1 MDIQQKVKSLTT
13 EKSFLTVTLILFS
26 LIVFK
31 LYFLLFSF
39 EVALAERASTFSWSL
54 IFLVIVMGYLG
65 YFMSLK
71 IDVARIWDDNVSN
84 FQRFGIPAI
93 TGFIYGVIT
102 VFRDYQEHI
111 NHPHQISEK
120 FHVAFPHS
128 IAFYSFGAVFLE
140 VFLRLF
146 GISLI
151 VWLFS
156 RVVLRKRFEVVVFW
170 IAAVITSWYEISA
183 YIKSYTFSE
192 VAWGILS
199 PLFISNMVEAYE
211 FKKYGFW
218 APLVFRFVFYIV
230 WHIVWGNLITQS

>member
-1 MDIQQKVKSLTT
+1 MELRQKIKSLTT
-13 EKSFLTVTLILFS
+13 DKSFLTITLILFS

-31 LYFLLFSF
+31 LYFLLFPF
-39 EVALAERASTFSWSL
+39 DVIVAEQASAISWSL

-84 FQRFGIPAI
+84 FQRFGIPTI
-93 TGFIYGVIT
+93 TGFIYGLVTI
-102 VFRDYQEHI
+102 FNDYREHV

-120 FHVAFPHS
+120 SHVSFPHS
-128 IAFYSFGAVFLE
+128 LVFYSFGDVFLE

-156 RVVLRKRFEVVVFW
+156 HLIFRKRFEVVIFW

-183 YIKSYTFSE
+183 YIGTYTFST
-192 VAWGILS
+192 VAWGILT

-218 APLVFRFVFYIV
+218 APLAFRFVFYIV
-230 WHIVWGNLITQS
+230 WHVIWGSLITRS